1 MTFAK
6 NTGVPVEKSRMEID
20 SLLAKHGATQ
30 RGFMADEEQHVAR
43 VFFTLAKRQI
53 RLDVPLP
60 KPDERVFTHDH
71 NGYRRTADKAKGAH
85 EQGMRTRW
93 RVFLLFIKAKL
104 ELIGMGVSSVEREF
118 LADIALADGRTVY
131 ETLQAPLEKSYTTG
145 APLLPPAP
153 PHPEVHDAEILGP

>member
-1 MTFAK
+1 MSYAK

-20 SLLAKHGATQ
+20 TLLAKHGATQ
-30 RGFMADEEQHVAR
+30 RGFMADEEAHVAR

-60 KPDERVFTHDH
+60 KANERAFTHDH
-71 NGYRRTADKAKGAH
+71 NGYLRTAAAARAAH
-85 EQGMRTRW
+85 EQGLRTRW

-104 ELIGMGVSSVEREF
+104 ELIGMGISTVEREF

-131 ETLQAPLEKSYTTG
+131 ETLQAPLERSYTSG
-145 APLLPPAP
+145 APLLPAAP
-153 PHPEVHDAEILGP
+153 SHPDVHDAEIVSP